1 MLKKITRKARHHFA
15 SQKKTY
21 TAASLGLFSAT
32 FLLLVIFFTTR
43 PIKPFIAELALVEYS
58 ILGKTAGSVIPA
70 SGESLPETYPE
81 SYPETYAE
89 SYPETYAESYPET
102 YAESYPE
109 TYAESYPETYAQT
122 YAQSYESYESYE
134 TYDPTPYVGSAVLQ
148 GSNVNDVTVT
158 ITCTNSTNYQVRR
171 SNNTIVYSGT
181 YSGSPVTTGGLG
193 GEDVY
198 TVYCRYNSTN
208 SSPTS
213 LIVDS
218 DIFATQLGTL
228 TASPRSIKRGGSTAL
243 TWDLEVA
250 TSTCRLRA
258 IALYPALCDATTCKA
273 PRDAAVTTLNNT
285 LTNGS
290 TDVNDP
296 YWLRNGTTRTM
307 IAALT
312 QSAYST
318 THAKGKKTVPVE
330 YSTTFNLRCG
340 NLSQSQ
346 QVNVLVTDELEQ

>member
-43 PIKPFIAELALVEYS
+43 PIKPFIAELALAEYS

-70 SGESLPETYPE
+70 SGESLPETYP
-81 SYPETYAE
+81 
-89 SYPETYAESYPET
+89 
-102 YAESYPE
+102 ESYPE